1 MNATI
6 EVEVGMTTKRIL
18 IVDDEVHVREVVQT
32 CLETLGGWNVLSA
45 ASGREGLVRAE
56 VEQPNAIL
64 LDVMM
69 PGMDG
74 FAFLRQLRANSAT
87 QDIPVV
93 LLTAMA
99 YRFNQQQLTELG
111 VQTAIAKPFNPLL
124 LIDEIALALG
134 WSLEKPN

>member
-6 EVEVGMTTKRIL
+6 EVEVAMTTKRIL
-18 IVDDEVHVREVVQT
+18 LIDDEEHVREVVQT

-45 ASGREGLVRAE
+45 ASAQEGLIRAQA
-56 VEQPNAIL
+56 EQPDAIL

-74 FAFLRQLRANSAT
+74 LAFLRQLRSNRAT

-99 YRFNQQQLTELG
+99 HRFNPQQLTELG
-111 VQTAIAKPFNPLL
+111 RGQQGRNRRVSDGVL
-124 LIDEIALALG
+124 
-134 WSLEKPN
+134 

>member
-1 MNATI
+1 MSVTLDI
-6 EVEVGMTTKRIL
+6 EVAMTTKRIL

-32 CLETLGGWNVLSA
+32 CLETLGGWDVLSV
-45 ASGREGLVRAE
+45 ASGREGLLKAE
-56 VEQPNAIL
+56 AEQPDAIL

-74 FAFLRQLRANSAT
+74 LAFLRQLRSNPAT

-99 YRFNQQQLTELG
+99 HRFNQQQLLELG
-111 VQTAIAKPFNPLL
+111 VRGAIAKPFNPVLL
-124 LIDEIALALG
+124 TDQIASALD
-134 WSLEKPN
+134 W

>member
-1 MNATI
+1 MNVTI
-6 EVEVGMTTKRIL
+6 EVEVAMTTKRIL

-45 ASGREGLVRAE
+45 ASGREGLVRAKA
-56 VEQPNAIL
+56 EQPDAIL

-74 FAFLRQLRANSAT
+74 FAFLRQLRANPAT

-111 VQTAIAKPFNPLL
+111 VRGAITKPFNPVSLT
-124 LIDEIALALG
+124 DQIAQALG
-134 WSLEKPN
+134 WSSEK